1 MSRALHDQ
9 ISRNMQA
16 PDAAVSARWSKLRA
30 DIDHFVGGGYVNS
43 NLLKPLSPAR
53 HGVWTLR
60 SVRPRPGLRVFGRFA
75 APDVFVATHVQERKL
90 LEGKGSQEWEFA
102 KLECEEEWRRLF
114 GDRRPFI
121 GERYTD
127 YITDNAARDVEI
139 DP

>member
-1 MSRALHDQ
+1 MIRSLHDQ
-9 ISRNMQA
+9 MSRNME
-16 PDAAVSARWSKLRA
+16 AADPTVSARWSNLRA
-30 DIDHFVGGGYVNS
+30 DIDHFVSGGYVNAKF
-43 NLLKPLSPAR
+43 LKPLSPVR

-75 APDVFVATHVQERKL
+75 APDVFVATHVHERRL
-90 LEGKGSQEWEFA
+90 LEAKGSQEWEFA

-121 GERYTD
+121 AARYTE